1 MPSGYYDAL
10 TVGIDFTAREM
21 QQRLREN
28 GLPWDISK
36 GFDGAA
42 VIGEWIDKQLLR
54 DIHALPF
61 HLELNN
67 KTVQEGLTA
76 DMNFGIDQLI
86 SYISRFYTLKTGD
99 LLFTGT
105 PAGVGPVK
113 PDDHLIGYI
122 EERKVLDF
130 YCR

>member
-1 MPSGYYDAL
+1 M
-10 TVGIDFTAREM
+10 
-21 QQRLREN
+21 
-28 GLPWDISK
+28 
-36 GFDGAA
+36 
-42 VIGEWIDKQLLR
+42 IGEWIDKQLLR

-67 KTVQEGLTA
+67 KTVQEGMTA

-113 PDDHLIGYI
+113 PDDHLTGYI